1 MTTLQTDRKDLT
13 LKFLFFLGCYFALH
27 IVLRV
32 TLSDSFD
39 YDEAE
44 QIVLGQ
50 WLLPGYTDQP
60 PLYTWIQYSLFQL
73 FGKTVFAVSL
83 LKNTLL
89 FLTYCTFYLSAK
101 QILKDNRAAI
111 LATVSLLLIPQIAW
125 ESQRDMTHTT
135 LVLFAA
141 SATLLQILRTIKNQS
156 IVNYCLLG
164 LVLGIGILA
173 KANYALFLVVLTLAL
188 ITLPEGRKLLFS
200 KKIFLSLSI
209 ALAVSGNYLLWISGH
224 LDISLSATEKF
235 TRLENN
241 YPWRGLRSLTSNS
254 LLFLTPLWIVY
265 LLTFPKDFLKSQRA
279 NKGFDTRFLNKYF
292 LFLGLVL
299 LGMVLV
305 MQVAYVK
312 DRWLQPLLFV
322 TPIFFFNRMPPH
334 SITPRKFKVFL
345 TITTTTALAIYLAL
359 TFRVM
364 GVSYT
369 KNFCRLNF
377 PFGVMAEDVRKAGF
391 SRGLII
397 SDNRFIAGNMHIQ
410 LPDTIALIP
419 GYNFES
425 LTNNSGYTTA
435 AVMWDIFAS
444 PYIPPKLA
452 EFVEKTYHIKVP
464 DYPVKYYE
472 HLYKHA
478 RTTSVVLAVMQ
489 IPIQPDTIKIP
500 MIK

>member
-73 FGKTVFAVSL
+73 FGKTVFAICL
-83 LKNTLL
+83 FKNTLL
-89 FLTYCTFYLSAK
+89 FLTYSTFYFSAR

-141 SATLLQILRTIKNQS
+141 SATLLQTLRTIKSKS
-156 IVNYCLLG
+156 IINYCLLG
-164 LVLGIGILA
+164 LLVGIGILA
-173 KANYALFLVVLTLAL
+173 KANYALFLAVLALAL
-188 ITLPEGRKLLFS
+188 ITLPEGRKLLLSKRMFFS
-200 KKIFLSLSI
+200 LFV
-209 ALAVSGNYLLWISGH
+209 AFAVSGSYLLWVTCN

-241 YPWRGLRSLTSNS
+241 YPWRGLRSLSSNS
-254 LLFLTPLWIVY
+254 LLFLTPLWIFY
-265 LLTFPKDFLKSQRA
+265 LLIFPKGFLKSRRTGA
-279 NKGFDTRFLNKYF
+279 NFDNRFFKHYF
-292 LFLGLVL
+292 LFLGLIL
-299 LGMVLV
+299 LGMVLI

-312 DRWLQPLLFV
+312 DRWLQPVLFV
-322 TPIFFFNRMPPH
+322 IPIFFFSRVAPH
-334 SITPRKFKVFL
+334 SITPRKCKIFL

-359 TFRVM
+359 TFRVL
-364 GVSYT
+364 GASYT

-377 PFGVMAEDVRKAGF
+377 PFNVMAEDIRKAGF

-410 LPDTIALIP
+410 FPDTIALIP

-425 LTNNSGYTTA
+425 LTKNSNYTTA

-452 EFVEKTYHIKVP
+452 DFIEKTYNIKIS
-464 DYPVKYYE
+464 DYPVSYYE

-489 IPIQPDTIKIP
+489 IPIQLGAIEDSATK
-500 MIK
+500 

>member
-1 MTTLQTDRKDLT
+1 MATLQTDRKDLT
-13 LKFLFFLGCYFALH
+13 LKFLFFLGCYFTLH
-27 IVLRV
+27 IILRV

-83 LKNTLL
+83 FKNTLL
-89 FLTYCTFYLSAK
+89 FLTYCTFYFSARHIVK
-101 QILKDNRAAI
+101 NNRTAI
-111 LATVSLLLIPQIAW
+111 LATLSLLLIPQIAW

-141 SATLLQILRTIKNQS
+141 STTLLQALRTIRNQS
-156 IVNYCLLG
+156 VINYCLLG

-173 KANYALFLVVLTLAL
+173 KANYTLFLVVLILAL
-188 ITLPEGRKLLFS
+188 ITLAEGRRLLFS
-200 KKIFLSLSI
+200 KKMLLSLSI
-209 ALAVSGNYLLWISGH
+209 ALAVSGSYLLWISGH

-235 TRLENN
+235 TRLDNN
-241 YPWRGLRSLTSNS
+241 YPWRGLRSLSSNS

-265 LLTFPKDFLKSQRA
+265 LLIFPKGFLKSQGV
-279 NKGFDTRFLNKYF
+279 NKGFDTRFLKNYF
-292 LFLGLVL
+292 LFLGFVL

-322 TPIFFFNRMPPH
+322 TPIFFFNRIPPH
-334 SITPRKFKVFL
+334 SITPRKFKIFL
-345 TITTTTALAIYLAL
+345 TITTITAMAIYLAL

-377 PFGVMAEDVRKAGF
+377 PFRIMAEDIRNSGF

-425 LTNNSGYTTA
+425 LTKDSGYTTA
-435 AVMWDIFAS
+435 AIMWDIFAS

-452 EFVEKTYHIKVP
+452 DFVEKSYNIKVS

-478 RTTSVVLAVMQ
+478 KTTKVVLAVMQ
-489 IPIQPDTIKIP
+489 IPVQPETTEGSTTK
-500 MIK
+500 